1 MAKKKLK
8 SALSAIATASRS
20 EATEAV
26 YFARKCGLTPEEALR
41 IIRQASES
49 PGYEIPANGSA
60 NTQSR

>member
-1 MAKKKLK
+1 MAKKKSR

-41 IIRQASES
+41 MMREAHEAS
-49 PGYEIPANGSA
+49 GYKVLDRGK
-60 NTQSR
+60 RKR